1 MGIVSAAKERD
12 SERKGSEMP
21 EKREILP
28 KKHSFLLSFAT
39 LTRFLAALR
48 WFSVSLLCA
57 RVLGDRRAIY

>member
-28 KKHSFLLSFAT
+28 KNTVFCSLSR
-39 LTRFLAALR
+39 L
-48 WFSVSLLCA
+48 
-57 RVLGDRRAIY
+57 